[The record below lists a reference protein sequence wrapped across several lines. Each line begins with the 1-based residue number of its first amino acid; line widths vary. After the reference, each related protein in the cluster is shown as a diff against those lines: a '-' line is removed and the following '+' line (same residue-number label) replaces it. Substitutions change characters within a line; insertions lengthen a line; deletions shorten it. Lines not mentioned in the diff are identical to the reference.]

1 MKLTL
6 EVDSQTITIER
17 EDVEYG
23 PSIHGLIVGLIAPA
37 LRAAGYQ
44 DVTLE
49 AILNHDPDWG
59 FDELS
64 GSGLQ

>member
-6 EVDSQTITIER
+6 EVDSQIISIER
-17 EDVEYG
+17 EDVAYG

-37 LRAAGYQ
+37 LRAAGYM
-44 DVTLE
+44 DVTLDE
-49 AILNHDPDWG
+49 VLNHDPDWG

-64 GSGLQ
+64 GSELQ

>member
-1 MKLTL
+1 MRITL
-6 EVDSQTITIER
+6 EVDHQTTTIER
-17 EDVEYG
+17 EDLTYG

-37 LRAAGYQ
+37 LRAAGYR
-44 DVTLE
+44 DVTLD

-64 GSGLQ
+64 GSELQ